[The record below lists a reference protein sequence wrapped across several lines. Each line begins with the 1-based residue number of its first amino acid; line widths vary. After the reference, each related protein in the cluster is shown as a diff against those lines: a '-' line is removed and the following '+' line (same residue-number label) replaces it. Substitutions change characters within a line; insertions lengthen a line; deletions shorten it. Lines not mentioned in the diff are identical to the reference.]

1 MSLSISYSKEIA
13 KQLGQIAIYLPG
25 APVDVG
31 DIITFPKGKSFLG
44 KPRPLGAFQKRTSL
58 KELGIYYENPKFS
71 ESPDTYKFSS
81 SKNVDFGFDISANAD
96 LKNDS
101 LPQGKAAIRI
111 SFSSEGAIYFLG
123 YHCDKKQLGD
133 LISIEN
139 QINNNSSNLLWED
152 TFLVT
157 AITIAKKAFIAQ
169 SKSKSS
175 SVIVNGNIKGL
186 DTKEVNVNASTNLK
200 ITKEKGNVMI
210 VDWSEDV
217 TVFMDL
223 IRFKKEI
230 FGKRNY
236 KNIDT
241 TDSKVKEEFKIS
253 FKSVDANELLK
264 D

>member
-25 APVDVG
+25 TPVDVG
-31 DIITFPKGKSFLG
+31 DIITFPNGKSFLG

-58 KELGIYYENPKFS
+58 RDLGIDYKNPKFS

-81 SKNVDFGFDISANAD
+81 SKNIDFGFDTSANAD
-96 LKNDS
+96 LNNDS
-101 LPQGKAAIRI
+101 LPQGNAAIRI

-152 TFLVT
+152 TYLVT
-157 AITIAKKAFIAQ
+157 AITVAKKAFIAQ

-175 SVIVNGNIKGL
+175 SLIVNGNLKGL
-186 DTKEVNVNASTNLK
+186 DTKEVNVNASTDLK
-200 ITKEKGNVMI
+200 IIKEKGNIMI
-210 VDWSEDV
+210 VDWSDDV
-217 TVFMDL
+217 TLFMNL
-223 IRFKKEI
+223 IRFKKEV
-230 FGKRNY
+230 FGRRNY
-236 KNIDT
+236 KNLDT
-241 TDSKVKEEFKIS
+241 TDSEAKEEFKIS
-253 FKSVDANELLK
+253 FKSVHADELLK